1 MKTLGYYNGKYG
13 TLEEMTVPFND
24 RGHFF
29 GDGVYEVA
37 MVRNYKLY
45 AFDEHIER
53 FYSSASQLDIK
64 IPYTK
69 EELREIDP
77 STAAPLHEKDLKRI
91 IRGLEVFYSTGITL
105 TEFKAKSKTKS
116 SKYDFLK
123 IQPNHHL

>member
-1 MKTLGYYNGKYG
+1 MENLGYYNGKFG
-13 TLEEMTVPFND
+13 PLEEMSVPMCD
-24 RGHFF
+24 RGCYF

-69 EELREIDP
+69 EELRAI
-77 STAAPLHEKDLKRI
+77 
-91 IRGLEVFYSTGITL
+91 L
-105 TEFKAKSKTKS
+105 TEMIPVVL
-116 SKYDFLK
+116 FLQVFASLLVSLVVGIGHPLNIK
-123 IQPNHHL
+123 L